1 MDTLVPKDMLAAEK
15 RLARSYR
22 VGDEIQFI
30 SKYGA
35 NRAGDLRKIVHIT
48 EGALLLEPRRR
59 GKAARL
65 SLKYAEKWNIVNR
78 RKRCSALARKCSSN
92 STARPLVENPVN
104 GEICTVTRLFRNGGV
119 AIRDG
124 DGKFKK
130 LAPHQMVLLPGYCVT
145 SYSSQGKSVESVVLS
160 DAGSEL
166 ATHKKG
172 GMFRFLADAENQNF
186 HSVRKGSAQAHPQPR

>member
-59 GKAARL
+59 GQGCAAQPQICR
-65 SLKYAEKWNIVNR
+65 EVEH
-78 RKRCSALARKCSSN
+78 RKPAKTLLGVGSQARKCSSRQRQRQGRWWR
-92 STARPLVENPVN
+92 TVN

-124 DGKFKK
+124 DGNSK
-130 LAPHQMVLLPGYCVT
+130 
-145 SYSSQGKSVESVVLS
+145 SSRRTRWCCSPAIASPPT
-160 DAGSEL
+160 A
-166 ATHKKG
+166 
-172 GMFRFLADAENQNF
+172 
-186 HSVRKGSAQAHPQPR
+186 RKAKALNPWFF